1 MSEIRI
7 PLPNGTQLIFFQS
20 EQMKTRGKQFLI
32 ETQATNIDALEKENL
47 NSKAVL
53 EDQLSPQKMDSKD
66 VDQPQNVQNQSEP
79 VEDPLTDNTNWP
91 FMMASVN
98 ELQEISLALIY
109 YKTYLQGKGQKD
121 KAAQI
126 GEIDH
131 KVFQTL
137 QQARQ
142 H

>member
-20 EQMKTRGKQFLI
+20 EQMKNSRNETMTPSVVKTEEEVVELALSQEEKLASEASDQGK
-32 ETQATNIDALEKENL
+32 TNQQALEQQNNEAKE
-47 NSKAVL
+47 SIFQ
-53 EDQLSPQKMDSKD
+53 ESTS
-66 VDQPQNVQNQSEP
+66 
-79 VEDPLTDNTNWP
+79 NWP

-121 KAAQI
+121 KAEQI

-137 QQARQ
+137 QQARR